1 MAAIIDQT
9 RPDQTRPDHYS
20 AFYSDKFYT
29 IHYSDKAL
37 TSAYKVVK
45 ILREYLSFDSAIDI
59 GCGVGQVLKACSET
73 GTSIIR
79 GVDGPWVKKELLMI
93 PSECFSQYDLSQP
106 NLREKIPEKNF
117 DLTISSEVAEHID
130 TQDTET
136 FMDNLTS
143 FSDVILFSAAIP
155 GQGGTHHVN
164 EQWPSYW
171 IEKFSAR
178 GFVPV
183 DCIRPRIW
191 DDRVI
196 RTDYRQNLVLFVKED
211 KLGNYPSINSE
222 AGKKVLDLAHPDMF
236 KLKVDAAEVSKMG
249 FLSLCK
255 VILSAIF
262 YLIPAFIRAV
272 KRKLF
277 A

>member
-1 MAAIIDQT
+1 MTKSKWPLQLIKL
-9 RPDQTRPDHYS
+9 DHYS
-20 AFYSDKFYT
+20 AFYSDKFYK

-130 TQDTET
+130 PQDTET
-136 FMDNLTS
+136 YMDNLTS
-143 FSDVILFSAAIP
+143 FSNVILFSAAIP
-155 GQGGTHHVN
+155 GQGGVHHVN

-171 IEKFSAR
+171 IKKFSAR

-183 DCIRPRIW
+183 DCIRPIIW
-191 DDRVI
+191 DDDEI
-196 RTDYRQNLVLFVKED
+196 RTDYRQNLMLFVKED
-211 KLGNYPSINSE
+211 KLENYPAIKSE
-222 AGKKVLDLAHPDMF
+222 AKRKTIDLIHP
-236 KLKVDAAEVSKMG
+236 LTHASKMKLSNKG
-249 FLSLCK
+249 FFQLCRIIFTSL
-255 VILSAIF
+255 F
-262 YLIPAFIRAV
+262 YLIPAFVRGV
-272 KRKLF
+272 KRRLF

>member
-1 MAAIIDQT
+1 M
-9 RPDQTRPDHYS
+9 
-20 AFYSDKFYT
+20 
-29 IHYSDKAL
+29 L
-37 TSAYKVVK
+37 V
-45 ILREYLSFDSAIDI
+45 
-59 GCGVGQVLKACSET
+59 
-73 GTSIIR
+73 
-79 GVDGPWVKKELLMI
+79 I
-93 PSECFSQYDLSQP
+93 PHERFSQQDITLP
-106 NLREKIPEKNF
+106 GLKEKIPEKNF

-130 TQDTET
+130 PQDTET

-191 DDRVI
+191 DDKEI
-196 RTDYRQNLVLFVKED
+196 SIFYRQNMMFFVKEN

-222 AGKKVLDLAHPDMF
+222 AGKKVLDIVHPDIF
-236 KLKVDAAEVSKMG
+236 LKKIEISNKG
-249 FLSLCK
+249 FLQLCK
-255 VILSAIF
+255 IIFSALVH
-262 YLIPAFIRAV
+262 LIPAFIRAIK
-272 KRKLF
+272 KRLP